1 MRANRGRR
9 ALFCFAVLAAAA
21 LPIMSGCAGR
31 KVSTEQAPS
40 AKWFD
45 DMRGRIAK
53 EFADPQQAVALT
65 GVVDKMEVTMNGLDK
80 EVVAY
85 YETLHAL
92 DKDYNTTREQFQ
104 EAVDAFNAR
113 QRAVFEEMLVDL
125 AEMKR
130 IAGREG
136 WKKICDTD
144 EMLYESWQREL

>member
-1 MRANRGRR
+1 MRSIHSRPAI
-9 ALFCFAVLAAAA
+9 LCLAVLAAAA
-21 LPIMSGCAGR
+21 LSLASGCAGR

-85 YETLHAL
+85 YEKLHAL
-92 DKDYNTTREQFQ
+92 DKDYNATREQFQ

-113 QRAVFEEMLVDL
+113 QRAVYEEMLVDI

-136 WKKICDTD
+136 WKKISNMD
-144 EMLYESWQREL
+144 ETLYESWQRDL

>member
-1 MRANRGRR
+1 V
-9 ALFCFAVLAAAA
+9 AVLTAAA
-21 LPIMSGCAGR
+21 LSLSSGCAGR
-31 KVSTEQAPS
+31 KVSTDQAPS

-45 DMRGRIAK
+45 DMRERVAK
-53 EFADPQQAVALT
+53 EFTDPQQTVALT

-85 YETLHAL
+85 YEKLHAL
-92 DKDYNTTREQFQ
+92 DRDHSTTREQFQ

-113 QRAVFEEMLVDL
+113 QRAVSEEMLVDL

-136 WKKICDTD
+136 WKKISDMD
-144 EMLYESWQREL
+144 EMLYESWQRDL